1 MAGAPAAPPLQLDA
15 RAWEDCVSNLH
26 RELGRIAS
34 REDCQDAV
42 QDALTDALRRPGL
55 SVDNLGGWVVVIARR
70 RLLDD
75 HRAKVGRSKDK
86 RKRRT
91 FVPAEADDLAE
102 QRISTTELVELLEN
116 GAARDAS
123 EALARLSGEQQRL
136 LTLSLEQTQYPEVAE
151 IFGITPKAAK
161 ERTRRAWNALRQA
174 FIETARD
181 EPGAQVRRM
190 LVRRR
195 SRGAAGEEE
204 RRALIA
210 HLETC
215 LPCRAYEKRMK
226 GLIATSPGPT
236 FPFWQQ
242 LIMRLEQLLA
252 GSPTPRSVET
262 IAAKAI
268 ATGNSGSGLARMLAT
283 LCAGATAAGM
293 CAAVVVSP
301 PAPNRKNEA
310 RQEPRATVTAV
321 AARISPS
328 PTPTAVR

>member
-55 SVDNLGGWVVVIARR
+55 SLDNLGGWVVVIARR
-70 RLLDD
+70 RLLDH
-75 HRAKVGRSKDK
+75 HRAQVGRSKDK

-102 QRISTTELVELLEN
+102 QRISTTELVELLED

-136 LTLSLEQTQYPEVAE
+136 LTLSLEKTQYPEVAE

-174 FIETARD
+174 FIETERD
-181 EPGAQVRRM
+181 ETCAQVRRM
-190 LVRRR
+190 LGRRR
-195 SRGAAGEEE
+195 SRGATGDQE

-226 GLIATSPGPT
+226 GLIATTPAPTT

-242 LIMRLEQLLA
+242 LVMRLEQL
-252 GSPTPRSVET
+252 
-262 IAAKAI
+262 
-268 ATGNSGSGLARMLAT
+268 
-283 LCAGATAAGM
+283 
-293 CAAVVVSP
+293 
-301 PAPNRKNEA
+301 
-310 RQEPRATVTAV
+310 
-321 AARISPS
+321 
-328 PTPTAVR
+328 